1 MNFSSKNA
9 IFTFTT
15 YIMTT
20 KLVYTG
26 GLHTEAVHIRS
37 GNTLETDA
45 PVDNQGKGETFSP
58 TDLMAVSLGSCILTI
73 MGIAARK
80 HGINIEGTTC
90 DVSKKM
96 ASKPR
101 RIARLEVNLQMP
113 NRPYSAEEKEV
124 LDYAARNTPVS
135 RSLHPDLEEVIVIE
149 W

>member
-1 MNFSSKNA
+1 MKNA
-9 IFTFTT
+9 IFTLTT
-15 YIMTT
+15 FIMTT
-20 KLVYTG
+20 KLIYTG

-37 GNTLETDA
+37 GNSIETDA
-45 PVDNQGKGETFSP
+45 PVDNQGKGEAFSP
-58 TDLMAVSLGSCILTI
+58 TDLIAASLGSCILTI

-101 RIARLEVNLQMP
+101 RIARIEVNLQMP
-113 NRPYSAEEKEV
+113 DGQYSDKEKEI